1 MAKRGE
7 LSWTQLRVGLLVI
20 VALMIFMVAIFYI
33 TGPGKLLAGKY
44 TLVTYLPEAQGL
56 KEGAPVRLAGVEVGN
71 VDRVQLSPYR
81 GDPAR
86 SVAITMRVLKS
97 YKQDIRGD
105 SKASLITEGLLGER
119 MVDITRGSPQ
129 APELKD
135 GGTVQGKEEAA
146 IKLIIERTNEV
157 VSNLS
162 VMTDQIRDIVS
173 RVQAGQG
180 TIGKLVKDETLY
192 NRVNAA
198 VDDVHK
204 LTQRAAAGEGTF
216 GKLMVSDELYDRANA
231 TMKRV
236 ETMIADV
243 EAGKGT
249 VGKFLRDEAM
259 AAETK
264 QMVERINSAFGDIEA
279 GKGTLGKLAKDPA
292 LYDEAK
298 STFTNLNNVT
308 RKLDRGQGTF
318 EKLIDDPKLYDN
330 ANGLAE
336 DLRSFVADFR
346 ANPKKYM
353 RFKFG
358 VLVF

>member
-7 LSWTQLRVGLLVI
+7 LSWTQLRVGLLVM

-33 TGPGKLLAGKY
+33 TGRGKLLAGKY

-81 GDPAR
+81 GDTAR

-97 YKQDIRGD
+97 YQQDIRAD

-119 MVDITRGSPQ
+119 MVDITRGSQGPPV
-129 APELKD
+129 AD

-180 TIGKLVKDETLY
+180 TLGKLVKDETLY
-192 NRVNAA
+192 HRVNAA

-236 ETMIADV
+236 EAMVADV

-298 STFTNLNNVT
+298 SSFSNLNSVT

-336 DLRSFVADFR
+336 DLRGFVADFR

>member
-1 MAKRGE
+1 MPKRGE
-7 LSWTQLRVGLLVI
+7 LSWTQLRVGLMVI

-33 TGPGKLLAGKY
+33 TGRGRLLARKY
-44 TLVTYLPEAQGL
+44 TLQTFLPEAQGL

-81 GDPAR
+81 GQPAK
-86 SVAITMRVLKS
+86 SVQITMRVLKS
-97 YKQDIRGD
+97 YQPDIRAD

-129 APELKD
+129 EPEIKD

-162 VMTDQIRDIVS
+162 VMTEQIRDIVS

-204 LTQRAAAGEGTF
+204 LTQQAAAGEGTL
-216 GKLMVSDELYDRANA
+216 GKLIVSNELYDRANA
-231 TMKRV
+231 TMRRV
-236 ETMIADV
+236 DNIVADV

-249 VGKFLRDEAM
+249 VGKFLRDEAL
-259 AAETK
+259 AAQTK
-264 QMVERINSAFGDIEA
+264 QMIERANSAFGDIEA

-298 STFTNLNNVT
+298 ATFANLKSVT
-308 RKLDRGQGTF
+308 SKLDKGGGSLER
-318 EKLIDDPKLYDN
+318 LIDDPRLYEN

-336 DLRSFVADFR
+336 DLRSFLADFR
-346 ANPKKYM
+346 SNPKKYM